1 MAVSGG
7 DGATAYNPG
16 LKIEDQAMMK
26 PSRNKTASALTLTL
40 VTLVASQA
48 FGQTKP
54 AAPATGAVAMPKGD
68 RIAMVDFRKLVA
80 SGDVVVVDVRAN
92 SAYVA
97 GHIPGALSI
106 PLDAINASVAEKL
119 LRMGKPVATY
129 CSCQAE
135 HTAALAAQTLQRMNV
150 PAQAVVGGFN
160 QWVAEKNPV
169 KTGPDA
175 K

>member
-1 MAVSGG
+1 
-7 DGATAYNPG
+7 
-16 LKIEDQAMMK
+16 MMK
-26 PSRNKTASALTLTL
+26 LSRNKTASALTLTL
-40 VTLVASQA
+40 ATLVSSQA

-54 AAPATGAVAMPKGD
+54 APSTAAVAMPKGD